1 MPQFGEVRVDF
12 ITFTTGVFPSEANV
26 TASVSGLIKNP
37 TFSGDVIV
45 KNNLDVEGNIT
56 TSGTVAGTTAGFTSI
71 TGTTVTGNTGNFTT
85 VTTTTANV
93 ASGIF
98 ASGTVTAPSVSV
110 GTTGNGVYSPDANQV
125 AISTNGT
132 GRLFLDDNGKVGIG
146 VTSPS
151 AELHVEK
158 SPNAVIQITG
168 GTSGTATIRLGD
180 TDDSNIGRIKYFNSS
195 NSLAFDTNNV
205 TRITILSDGK
215 CGIGTTTPNE
225 RLHVAGNIETTG
237 NIFNAS
243 PAIGTSGFNLRS
255 GASHQLGRDTADG
268 NDVLEVFGGSG
279 EARVKGD
286 GDLQNTNN
294 SYGAI
299 SDSKLKENIVDAGS
313 QWDDI
318 KDVRVRN
325 YNFKSSTGYGTHTQI
340 GVIAQEI
347 ETVSPGL
354 VKESN
359 DEDADGN
366 SLGTTTKTVSY
377 SVLYMKAVKAL
388 QEAMDRI
395 ETLEAKVAA
404 LEAGR
409 WHGKP

>member
-1 MPQFGEVRVDF
+1 MARHDYQIANATGASVRADLNNALAAIQSVNSGSGTPSSTVAYQYFIDDSVTPALIKQRNAGDNGDILLGEVGGQAYFANGTQSEPSISFRNDTDLGFRRNDANKLSIVTNGADRV
-12 ITFTTGVFPSEANV
+12 
-26 TASVSGLIKNP
+26 
-37 TFSGDVIV
+37 
-45 KNNLDVEGNIT
+45 
-56 TSGTVAGTTAGFTSI
+56 TVD
-71 TGTTVTGNTGNFTT
+71 
-85 VTTTTANV
+85 
-93 ASGIF
+93 ASG
-98 ASGTVTAPSVSV
+98 
-110 GTTGNGVYSPDANQV
+110 N
-125 AISTNGT
+125 
-132 GRLFLDDNGKVGIG
+132 VGIG
-146 VTSPS
+146 VTSVE
-151 AELHVEK
+151 ANLHVEDT
-158 SPNAVIQITG
+158 PNCNVQITSA
-168 GTSGTATIRLGD
+168 TSGRSRILLGD
-180 TDDSNIGRIKYFNSS
+180 PGNTNVGRIQYDNSS
-195 NSLAFDTNNV
+195 NSLSFDTDDG
-205 TRITILSDGK
+205 TRLTILSDGK
-215 CGIGTTTPNE
+215 CGIGTTTPAE

-243 PAIGTSGFNLRS
+243 PAIGTSGFNLRN

-299 SDSKLKENIVDAGS
+299 SDSKLKENIVDANS

-377 SVLYMKAVKAL
+377 SVLYMKAIKAL

-404 LEAGR
+404 LEAGN
-409 WHGKP
+409 

>member
-1 MPQFGEVRVDF
+1 MARHSYNIANATGAQVRADLNNALAAIRSVNSGSGTPSSTVAYQYFIDDSVTPALIKQRNAGDNGDILLGEVGGQAYF
-12 ITFTTGVFPSEANV
+12 ANGTQSKPSISFRNDTDLGFRRNDANK
-26 TASVSGLIKNP
+26 L
-37 TFSGDVIV
+37 
-45 KNNLDVEGNIT
+45 
-56 TSGTVAGTTAGFTSI
+56 SI
-71 TGTTVTGNTGNFTT
+71 VTGGSDRVTVDAAGN
-85 VTTTTANV
+85 
-93 ASGIF
+93 
-98 ASGTVTAPSVSV
+98 
-110 GTTGNGVYSPDANQV
+110 
-125 AISTNGT
+125 
-132 GRLFLDDNGKVGIG
+132 VGIG
-146 VTSPS
+146 VVVPG
-151 AELHVEK
+151 ANLHVQNT
-158 SPNAVIQITG
+158 PDCTVQITS
-168 GTSGTATIRLGD
+168 GTSGDSTIRLGD
-180 TDDSNIGRIKYFNSS
+180 TGDANIGRIKYFNSS
-195 NSLAFDTNNV
+195 NSLAFDTNDV

-347 ETVSPGL
+347 EAVSPGL

-359 DEDADGN
+359 DKDADGN

-377 SVLYMKAVKAL
+377 SVLYMKAIKAL

-404 LEAGR
+404 LEAGN
-409 WHGKP
+409 

>member
-1 MPQFGEVRVDF
+1 MARHSYSIANDTGAAVRANLNNALAAIQSVNSGSGTPSSTVAYQYFIDDSVTPALIKQRNAGDNGDILLGEVGGQSYFANGTQSEPSISFRNDTDLGFRRNDANKLSIVTNGADRV
-12 ITFTTGVFPSEANV
+12 
-26 TASVSGLIKNP
+26 
-37 TFSGDVIV
+37 
-45 KNNLDVEGNIT
+45 
-56 TSGTVAGTTAGFTSI
+56 TVD
-71 TGTTVTGNTGNFTT
+71 
-85 VTTTTANV
+85 
-93 ASGIF
+93 ASG
-98 ASGTVTAPSVSV
+98 
-110 GTTGNGVYSPDANQV
+110 N
-125 AISTNGT
+125 
-132 GRLFLDDNGKVGIG
+132 VGIG
-146 VTSPS
+146 VTSVE
-151 AELHVEK
+151 ANLHVEDT
-158 SPNAVIQITG
+158 PNCNVQITSA
-168 GTSGTATIRLGD
+168 TSGRSRILLGD
-180 TDDSNIGRIKYFNSS
+180 PGNTNVGRIQYDNSS
-195 NSLAFDTNNV
+195 NSLSFDTDDG
-205 TRITILSDGK
+205 TRLTILSDGK
-215 CGIGTTTPNE
+215 CGIGTTTPAE

-340 GVIAQEI
+340 GVIAQEL
-347 ETVSPGL
+347 EAVSPGL

-359 DEDADGN
+359 DKDADGN

-404 LEAGR
+404 LEAGN
-409 WHGKP
+409 

>member
-1 MPQFGEVRVDF
+1 MARHSYNIANATGAQVRADLNNALAAIRSVNSGSGTPSSTVAYQYFIDDSVTPALIKQRNAGDNGDILLGEVGGQAYF
-12 ITFTTGVFPSEANV
+12 ANGTQSKPSISFRNDTDLGFRRNDANK
-26 TASVSGLIKNP
+26 L
-37 TFSGDVIV
+37 
-45 KNNLDVEGNIT
+45 
-56 TSGTVAGTTAGFTSI
+56 SI
-71 TGTTVTGNTGNFTT
+71 VTGGADRVTVDAAGN
-85 VTTTTANV
+85 
-93 ASGIF
+93 
-98 ASGTVTAPSVSV
+98 
-110 GTTGNGVYSPDANQV
+110 
-125 AISTNGT
+125 
-132 GRLFLDDNGKVGIG
+132 VGIG
-146 VTSPS
+146 VVVPG
-151 AELHVEK
+151 ANLHVQNT
-158 SPNAVIQITG
+158 PDCTVQITS
-168 GTSGTATIRLGD
+168 GTSGDSTIRLGD
-180 TDDSNIGRIKYFNSS
+180 TGDANIGRIKYFNSS
-195 NSLAFDTNNV
+195 NSLAFDTNDV

-347 ETVSPGL
+347 EAVSPGL

-359 DEDADGN
+359 DKDADGN

-377 SVLYMKAVKAL
+377 SVLYMKAIKAL

-404 LEAGR
+404 LEAGN
-409 WHGKP
+409 

>member
-1 MPQFGEVRVDF
+1 MARHDYQIANATGASVRADLNNALAAIRSVNSGSGTPSSTVAYQYFIDDSVTPALIKQRNAGDNGDILLGEVGGQAYFANGTQSKPSISFRNDTDLGLRRNDANKLSIVTNGADRV
-12 ITFTTGVFPSEANV
+12 
-26 TASVSGLIKNP
+26 
-37 TFSGDVIV
+37 
-45 KNNLDVEGNIT
+45 
-56 TSGTVAGTTAGFTSI
+56 TVD
-71 TGTTVTGNTGNFTT
+71 
-85 VTTTTANV
+85 
-93 ASGIF
+93 ASG
-98 ASGTVTAPSVSV
+98 
-110 GTTGNGVYSPDANQV
+110 N
-125 AISTNGT
+125 
-132 GRLFLDDNGKVGIG
+132 VGIG
-146 VTSPS
+146 VTSVE
-151 AELHVEK
+151 ANLHVEDT
-158 SPNAVIQITG
+158 PNCNLQITSA
-168 GTSGTATIRLGD
+168 TSGRSRILLGD
-180 TDDSNIGRIKYFNSS
+180 PGNTNVGRIQYDNSS
-195 NSLAFDTNNV
+195 NSLSFDTDDG
-205 TRITILSDGK
+205 TRLTILSDGK

-359 DEDADGN
+359 DEDANGN

-404 LEAGR
+404 LEAGN
-409 WHGKP
+409 

>member
-1 MPQFGEVRVDF
+1 MARHDYQIANATGASVRADLNNALAAIRSVNSGSGTPSSTVAYQYFIDDSVTPALIKQRNAGDNGDILLGEVGGQSYF
-12 ITFTTGVFPSEANV
+12 ANGTQSEPSISFRNDTDLGFRRNDANK
-26 TASVSGLIKNP
+26 L
-37 TFSGDVIV
+37 
-45 KNNLDVEGNIT
+45 
-56 TSGTVAGTTAGFTSI
+56 SI
-71 TGTTVTGNTGNFTT
+71 VTGGADRVT
-85 VTTTTANV
+85 VD
-93 ASGIF
+93 ASG
-98 ASGTVTAPSVSV
+98 
-110 GTTGNGVYSPDANQV
+110 N
-125 AISTNGT
+125 
-132 GRLFLDDNGKVGIG
+132 VGIG
-146 VTSPS
+146 VTSVE
-151 AELHVEK
+151 ANLHVEDT
-158 SPNAVIQITG
+158 PNCNVQITSA
-168 GTSGTATIRLGD
+168 TSGRSRILLGD
-180 TDDSNIGRIKYFNSS
+180 PGNTNVGRIQYDNSS
-195 NSLAFDTNNV
+195 NSLSFDTDDG
-205 TRITILSDGK
+205 TRLTILSDGK

-347 ETVSPGL
+347 EAVSPGL

-404 LEAGR
+404 LEAGN
-409 WHGKP
+409 

>member
-1 MPQFGEVRVDF
+1 MARHSYNIANATGAQVRADLNNALAAIRSVNSGSGTPSSTVAYQYFIDDSVTPALIKQRNAGDNGDILLGEVGGQAYF
-12 ITFTTGVFPSEANV
+12 ANGTQSKPSISFRNDTDLGFRRNDANK
-26 TASVSGLIKNP
+26 L
-37 TFSGDVIV
+37 
-45 KNNLDVEGNIT
+45 
-56 TSGTVAGTTAGFTSI
+56 SI
-71 TGTTVTGNTGNFTT
+71 VTGGADRVTVDAAGN
-85 VTTTTANV
+85 
-93 ASGIF
+93 
-98 ASGTVTAPSVSV
+98 
-110 GTTGNGVYSPDANQV
+110 
-125 AISTNGT
+125 
-132 GRLFLDDNGKVGIG
+132 VGIG
-146 VTSPS
+146 VTSVE
-151 AELHVEK
+151 ANLHVEDT
-158 SPNAVIQITG
+158 PNCNVQITSA
-168 GTSGTATIRLGD
+168 TSGRSRILLGD
-180 TDDSNIGRIKYFNSS
+180 PGNTNVGRIQYDNSS
-195 NSLAFDTNNV
+195 NSLSFDTDDG
-205 TRITILSDGK
+205 TRLTILSDGK

-243 PAIGTSGFNLRS
+243 PAIGTSGFNLRN

-299 SDSKLKENIVDAGS
+299 SDSKLKENIVDANS

-347 ETVSPGL
+347 EAVSPGL

-359 DEDADGN
+359 DKDADGN

-377 SVLYMKAVKAL
+377 SVLYMKAIKAL

-404 LEAGR
+404 LEAGN
-409 WHGKP
+409 

>member
-1 MPQFGEVRVDF
+1 MARHDYKIANATGASVRADLNNALAAIQSVNSGSGTPSSTVAYQYFIDDSVTPALIKQRNAGDNGDILLGEVGGQAYF
-12 ITFTTGVFPSEANV
+12 ANGTQSKPSISFRNDTDLGFRRNDANK
-26 TASVSGLIKNP
+26 L
-37 TFSGDVIV
+37 
-45 KNNLDVEGNIT
+45 
-56 TSGTVAGTTAGFTSI
+56 SI
-71 TGTTVTGNTGNFTT
+71 VTGGADRVT
-85 VTTTTANV
+85 VD
-93 ASGIF
+93 ASG
-98 ASGTVTAPSVSV
+98 
-110 GTTGNGVYSPDANQV
+110 N
-125 AISTNGT
+125 
-132 GRLFLDDNGKVGIG
+132 VGIG
-146 VTSPS
+146 VTSVE
-151 AELHVEK
+151 ANLHVEDT
-158 SPNAVIQITG
+158 PNCNVQITSA
-168 GTSGTATIRLGD
+168 TSGRSRILLGD
-180 TDDSNIGRIKYFNSS
+180 PGNTNVGRIQYDNSS
-195 NSLAFDTNNV
+195 NSLSFDTDDG
-205 TRITILSDGK
+205 TRLTILSDGK

-299 SDSKLKENIVDAGS
+299 SDSKLKENIVDANS

-347 ETVSPGL
+347 EAVSPGL
-354 VKESN
+354 IKELS

-404 LEAGR
+404 LEAGN
-409 WHGKP
+409 

>member
-1 MPQFGEVRVDF
+1 MARHDYQ
-12 ITFTTGVFPSEANV
+12 IANATG
-26 TASVSGLIKNP
+26 ASVRADLNNALAAIQSVNSGSGAPGSTVAYQYFIDDSVTPALIKQRN
-37 TFSGDVIV
+37 
-45 KNNLDVEGNIT
+45 
-56 TSGTVAGTTAGFTSI
+56 A
-71 TGTTVTGNTGNFTT
+71 
-85 VTTTTANV
+85 
-93 ASGIF
+93 
-98 ASGTVTAPSVSV
+98 
-110 GTTGNGVYSPDANQV
+110 
-125 AISTNGT
+125 
-132 GRLFLDDNGKVGIG
+132 DDNGNILLGEVGGQAYFANGTQSKPSISFRNDTDLGLRRNDANKLSIVTGGSDRVTVDASGNVGIG
-146 VTSPS
+146 VTSVE
-151 AELHVEK
+151 ANLHVEDT
-158 SPNAVIQITG
+158 PNCTVQITSA
-168 GTSGTATIRLGD
+168 TSGRSTIRLGD
-180 TDDSNIGRIKYFNSS
+180 PNNINVGKIQYNNSS
-195 NSLAFDTNNV
+195 NSLSFDTNDS
-205 TRITILSDGK
+205 TKLTILSNGK
-215 CGIGTTTPNE
+215 CGIGTTTPTE
-225 RLHVAGNIETTG
+225 LLHVAGNIKTTG
-237 NIFNAS
+237 NIDIEDGSIINGS
-243 PAIGTSGFNLRS
+243 PAIGTSGFELRNNS
-255 GASHQLGRDTADG
+255 SHTLGRDTEDNDG
-268 NDVLEVFGGSG
+268 LAVLQVFGGSG
-279 EARVKGD
+279 EAKVKGD

-347 ETVSPGL
+347 EAVSPGL

-404 LEAGR
+404 LEAGN
-409 WHGKP
+409 

>member
-1 MPQFGEVRVDF
+1 MARHDYQIANATGASVRADLNNALAAIQSVNSGSGTPSSTVAYQYFIDDSVTPALIKQRNAGDNGDILLGEVGGQSYF
-12 ITFTTGVFPSEANV
+12 ANGTQSEPSISFRNDTDLGFRRNDANK
-26 TASVSGLIKNP
+26 L
-37 TFSGDVIV
+37 
-45 KNNLDVEGNIT
+45 
-56 TSGTVAGTTAGFTSI
+56 SI
-71 TGTTVTGNTGNFTT
+71 VTGGADRVT
-85 VTTTTANV
+85 VD
-93 ASGIF
+93 ASG
-98 ASGTVTAPSVSV
+98 
-110 GTTGNGVYSPDANQV
+110 N
-125 AISTNGT
+125 
-132 GRLFLDDNGKVGIG
+132 VGIG
-146 VTSPS
+146 VTSVE
-151 AELHVEK
+151 ANLHVEDT
-158 SPNAVIQITG
+158 PNCNVQITSA
-168 GTSGTATIRLGD
+168 TSGRSRILLGD
-180 TDDSNIGRIKYFNSS
+180 PGNTNVGRIQYDNSS
-195 NSLAFDTNNV
+195 NSLSFDTDDG
-205 TRITILSDGK
+205 TRLTILSDGK

-299 SDSKLKENIVDAGS
+299 SDSKLKENIVDANS

-377 SVLYMKAVKAL
+377 SVLYMKAIKAL

-404 LEAGR
+404 LEAGN
-409 WHGKP
+409 

>member
-1 MPQFGEVRVDF
+1 MARHDYQIANATGASVRADLNNALAAIQSVNSGSGTPSSTVAYQYFIDDSVTPALIKQRNAGDNGDILLGEVGGQSYFANGTQSEPSISFRNDTDLGFRRNDANKLSIVTNGADRV
-12 ITFTTGVFPSEANV
+12 
-26 TASVSGLIKNP
+26 
-37 TFSGDVIV
+37 
-45 KNNLDVEGNIT
+45 
-56 TSGTVAGTTAGFTSI
+56 TVD
-71 TGTTVTGNTGNFTT
+71 
-85 VTTTTANV
+85 
-93 ASGIF
+93 ASG
-98 ASGTVTAPSVSV
+98 
-110 GTTGNGVYSPDANQV
+110 N
-125 AISTNGT
+125 
-132 GRLFLDDNGKVGIG
+132 VGIG
-146 VTSPS
+146 VTSVE
-151 AELHVEK
+151 ANLHVEDT
-158 SPNAVIQITG
+158 PNCNVQITSA
-168 GTSGTATIRLGD
+168 TSGRSRILLGD
-180 TDDSNIGRIKYFNSS
+180 PGNTNVGRIQYDNSS
-195 NSLAFDTNNV
+195 NSLSFDTDDG
-205 TRITILSDGK
+205 TRLTILSDGK
-215 CGIGTTTPNE
+215 CGIGTTTPTE

-243 PAIGTSGFNLRS
+243 PAIGTSGFNLRN

-299 SDSKLKENIVDAGS
+299 SDSKLKENIVDANS

-340 GVIAQEI
+340 GVIAQEL
-347 ETVSPGL
+347 EAVSPGL

-359 DEDADGN
+359 DKDADGN

-377 SVLYMKAVKAL
+377 SVLYMKAIKAL

-404 LEAGR
+404 LEAGN
-409 WHGKP
+409 

>member
-1 MPQFGEVRVDF
+1 MSRHDYRIANNTGAAVRADLNNALAAIQSVNSGSGTPSSTVAYQYFIDDSVTPALIKQRNAGDNGDILLGEVGGQSYF
-12 ITFTTGVFPSEANV
+12 ANGTQSEPSISFRNDTDLGFRRNDANK
-26 TASVSGLIKNP
+26 L
-37 TFSGDVIV
+37 
-45 KNNLDVEGNIT
+45 
-56 TSGTVAGTTAGFTSI
+56 SI
-71 TGTTVTGNTGNFTT
+71 VTGGADRVT
-85 VTTTTANV
+85 VD
-93 ASGIF
+93 ASG
-98 ASGTVTAPSVSV
+98 
-110 GTTGNGVYSPDANQV
+110 N
-125 AISTNGT
+125 
-132 GRLFLDDNGKVGIG
+132 VGIG
-146 VTSPS
+146 VTSVE
-151 AELHVEK
+151 ANLHVEDT
-158 SPNAVIQITG
+158 PNCNVQITSA
-168 GTSGTATIRLGD
+168 TSGRSRILLGD
-180 TDDSNIGRIKYFNSS
+180 PGNTNVGRIQYDNSS
-195 NSLAFDTNNV
+195 NSLSFDTDDG
-205 TRITILSDGK
+205 TRLTILSDGK

-299 SDSKLKENIVDAGS
+299 SDSKLKENIVDANS

-359 DEDADGN
+359 DKDADGN

-404 LEAGR
+404 LEAGN
-409 WHGKP
+409 

>member
-1 MPQFGEVRVDF
+1 MARHDYQIANATGASVRADLNNALAAIQSVNSGSGTPSSTVAYQYFIDDSVTPALIKQRNAGDNGDILLGEVGGQSYFANGTQSEPSISFRNDTDLGFRRNDANKLSIVTNGADRV
-12 ITFTTGVFPSEANV
+12 
-26 TASVSGLIKNP
+26 
-37 TFSGDVIV
+37 
-45 KNNLDVEGNIT
+45 
-56 TSGTVAGTTAGFTSI
+56 TVD
-71 TGTTVTGNTGNFTT
+71 
-85 VTTTTANV
+85 
-93 ASGIF
+93 ASG
-98 ASGTVTAPSVSV
+98 
-110 GTTGNGVYSPDANQV
+110 N
-125 AISTNGT
+125 
-132 GRLFLDDNGKVGIG
+132 VGIG
-146 VTSPS
+146 VTSVE
-151 AELHVEK
+151 ANLHVEDT
-158 SPNAVIQITG
+158 PNCNVQITSA
-168 GTSGTATIRLGD
+168 TSGRSRILLGD
-180 TDDSNIGRIKYFNSS
+180 PGNTNVGRIQYDNSS
-195 NSLAFDTNNV
+195 NSLSFDTDDG
-205 TRITILSDGK
+205 TRLTILSDGK
-215 CGIGTTTPNE
+215 CGIGTTTPTE

-243 PAIGTSGFNLRS
+243 PAIGTSGFNLRN

-299 SDSKLKENIVDAGS
+299 SDSKLKENIVDANS

-404 LEAGR
+404 LEAGN
-409 WHGKP
+409 

>member
-1 MPQFGEVRVDF
+1 MARHSYNIANATGAQVRADLNNALAAIRSVNSGSGTPSSTVAYQYFIDDSVTPALIKQRNAGDNGDILLGEVGGQSYF
-12 ITFTTGVFPSEANV
+12 ANGTQSEPSISFRNDTDLGFRRNDANK
-26 TASVSGLIKNP
+26 L
-37 TFSGDVIV
+37 
-45 KNNLDVEGNIT
+45 
-56 TSGTVAGTTAGFTSI
+56 SI
-71 TGTTVTGNTGNFTT
+71 VTGGSDRVT
-85 VTTTTANV
+85 VD
-93 ASGIF
+93 ASG
-98 ASGTVTAPSVSV
+98 
-110 GTTGNGVYSPDANQV
+110 N
-125 AISTNGT
+125 
-132 GRLFLDDNGKVGIG
+132 VGIG
-146 VTSPS
+146 VTSVE
-151 AELHVEK
+151 ANLHVEDT
-158 SPNAVIQITG
+158 PNCNVQITSA
-168 GTSGTATIRLGD
+168 TSGRSRILLGD
-180 TDDSNIGRIKYFNSS
+180 PGNTNVGRIQYDNSS
-195 NSLAFDTNNV
+195 NSLSFDTDDG
-205 TRITILSDGK
+205 TRLTILSDGK

-243 PAIGTSGFNLRS
+243 PAIGTSGFNLRN

-299 SDSKLKENIVDAGS
+299 SDSKLKENIVDANS

-347 ETVSPGL
+347 EAVSPGL

-404 LEAGR
+404 LEAGN
-409 WHGKP
+409 

>member
-1 MPQFGEVRVDF
+1 MARHDYQIANATGASVRADLNNALAAIQSVNSGSGTPSSTVAYQYFIDDSVTPALIKQRNAGDNGDILLGEVGGQSYFANGTQSEPSISFRNDTDLGFRRNDANKLSIVTNGADRV
-12 ITFTTGVFPSEANV
+12 
-26 TASVSGLIKNP
+26 
-37 TFSGDVIV
+37 
-45 KNNLDVEGNIT
+45 
-56 TSGTVAGTTAGFTSI
+56 TVD
-71 TGTTVTGNTGNFTT
+71 
-85 VTTTTANV
+85 
-93 ASGIF
+93 ASG
-98 ASGTVTAPSVSV
+98 
-110 GTTGNGVYSPDANQV
+110 N
-125 AISTNGT
+125 
-132 GRLFLDDNGKVGIG
+132 VGIG
-146 VTSPS
+146 VTSVE
-151 AELHVEK
+151 ANLHVEDT
-158 SPNAVIQITG
+158 PNCNVQITSA
-168 GTSGTATIRLGD
+168 TSGRSRILLGD
-180 TDDSNIGRIKYFNSS
+180 PGNTNVGRIQYDNSS
-195 NSLAFDTNNV
+195 NSLSFDTDDG
-205 TRITILSDGK
+205 TRLTILSDGK
-215 CGIGTTTPNE
+215 CGIGTTTPAE

-299 SDSKLKENIVDAGS
+299 SDSKLKENIVDANS

-340 GVIAQEI
+340 GVIAQEL
-347 ETVSPGL
+347 EAVSPGL

-359 DEDADGN
+359 DKDADGN

-377 SVLYMKAVKAL
+377 SVLYMKAIKAL

-404 LEAGR
+404 LEAGN
-409 WHGKP
+409 

>member
-1 MPQFGEVRVDF
+1 MARHSYNIANATGAQVRADLNNALAAIRSVNSGSGTPSSTVAYQYFIDDSVTPALIKQRNAGDNGDILLGEVGGQSYF
-12 ITFTTGVFPSEANV
+12 ANGTQSEPSISFRNDTDLGFRRNDANK
-26 TASVSGLIKNP
+26 L
-37 TFSGDVIV
+37 
-45 KNNLDVEGNIT
+45 
-56 TSGTVAGTTAGFTSI
+56 SI
-71 TGTTVTGNTGNFTT
+71 VTGGADRVT
-85 VTTTTANV
+85 VD
-93 ASGIF
+93 ASG
-98 ASGTVTAPSVSV
+98 
-110 GTTGNGVYSPDANQV
+110 N
-125 AISTNGT
+125 
-132 GRLFLDDNGKVGIG
+132 VGIG
-146 VTSPS
+146 VTSVE
-151 AELHVEK
+151 ANLHVEDT
-158 SPNAVIQITG
+158 PNCNLQITSA
-168 GTSGTATIRLGD
+168 TSGRSRILLGD
-180 TDDSNIGRIKYFNSS
+180 PGNTNVGRIQYDNSS
-195 NSLAFDTNNV
+195 NSLSFDTDDG
-205 TRITILSDGK
+205 TRLTILSDGK

-347 ETVSPGL
+347 EAVSPGL

-404 LEAGR
+404 LEAGN
-409 WHGKP
+409 